1 MPTVI
6 YLGNRAA
13 IEVGRDEDGT
23 PTRTLMPEGKRCTII
38 RPPDDIPLGELFTTI
53 TAGSGVW
60 ANHSD
65 GPPAWVAVDADDPAF
80 KGALEIVL
88 SQHFGGCEI
97 REPDP
102 DHQTSNADFIGGVA

>member
-13 IEVGRDEDGT
+13 VEVTRDKDGE
-23 PTRTLMPEGKRCTII
+23 PIRTLMPEGKRCTTVC
-38 RPPDDIPLGELFTTI
+38 PPNDIPLGELFTTI

-65 GPPAWVAVDADDPAF
+65 GPPAWVAVNSDDPGF
-80 KGALEIVL
+80 KKALEIVL
-88 SQHFGGCEI
+88 SQHYGGCEI

-102 DHQTSNADFIGGVA
+102 DHQPSDADFVGKVG

>member
-13 IEVGRDEDGT
+13 VEVTRDENGE
-23 PTRTLMPEGKRCTII
+23 PVRTLMPEGKRCTTV
-38 RPPDDIPLGELFTTI
+38 RPPDGIPLAELFTTI

-60 ANHSD
+60 ANHSND
-65 GPPAWVAVDADDPAF
+65 QAAWVAVEADDPAF
-80 KGALEIVL
+80 KSALEIVL

-102 DHQTSNADFIGGVA
+102 NHQPSDADFVTEG